1 MPRLRDRDE
10 SAAGRGV
17 HEYQEEYKLVELAIS
32 RAALEGDVESTARA
46 LSAIIWGKPLRLL
59 TDWGSLLSRITGVT
73 IELTHDDVFDGEYM
87 SFREAWQIAFD
98 TSFRL
103 RARVSYLE
111 GIVSGFSGSQGS
123 TTSSTGP
130 IQSSDT

>member
-10 SAAGRGV
+10 SVAGRGI
-17 HEYQEEYKLVELAIS
+17 HEYQEEFRLIELAMS
-32 RAALEGDVESTARA
+32 KSASEGDVEGTARA
-46 LSAIIWGKPLRLL
+46 LSAVIYGKPLRLL
-59 TDWGSLLSRITGVT
+59 TDWSSLLSRIVGVT
-73 IELTHDDVFDGEYM
+73 VELSHDDVFDGEYV
-87 SFREAWQIAFD
+87 SYREAWQIAFD